1 MQMKSMTIKDS
12 YPIQT
17 LELKKIESKFPT
29 TKEAVSY
36 LEKQIEE
43 HPVAVHI
50 ATFDHFM
57 HTKSLPD
64 HEMDESVV
72 DIKNVVFCFGKELPV
87 PQLAAVRPR
96 SIAVVEYADRF
107 VISFMDAPNPQAHEA
122 MEKWVKGI
130 KK

>member
-1 MQMKSMTIKDS
+1 MKSMIIKDS

-29 TKEAVSY
+29 TKEAASY

-43 HPVAVHI
+43 RSVAVH
-50 ATFDHFM
+50 
-57 HTKSLPD
+57 
-64 HEMDESVV
+64 
-72 DIKNVVFCFGKELPV
+72 
-87 PQLAAVRPR
+87 